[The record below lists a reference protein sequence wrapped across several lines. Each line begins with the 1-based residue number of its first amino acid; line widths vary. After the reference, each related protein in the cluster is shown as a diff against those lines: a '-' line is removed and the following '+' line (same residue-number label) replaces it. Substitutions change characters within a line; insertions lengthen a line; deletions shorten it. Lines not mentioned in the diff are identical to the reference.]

1 MTFNLT
7 RDELGRIK
15 NNNAPIIL
23 RGGHYWVFKDADNPW
38 RCLAKPGE
46 TLAFKMEYNADV
58 ACQKKRFPV
67 QELVWQ
73 SEPWDMLFNHLHTM
87 NCNFLRIW
95 LTGGTVVSGTGNEA
109 KPLDLTPFVRV
120 KTGTKWK
127 WQVYNAVVNNVWNEE
142 YFRRLS
148 SFAEKAEK
156 AGIILQISLFNYVDL
171 SRRLD
176 GGDFR
181 GWCRSPW
188 NPELSDHPATLPN
201 WAKNHLVNAGG
212 PGTFLCSDPIN
223 KEAESERQTFFLEPG
238 NKLRTIQ
245 QALVKKTVQT
255 LAARTNIIYEI
266 MNEPRG
272 SHHQTAVFSSVVT
285 DWILSASGRRR
296 PLISV
301 NASLPTAGII
311 DVDYWRD
318 NQATIP
324 HYDKVDAIS
333 YHGLTG
339 FKIKKI
345 GYCDETDI
353 MDLPAVNAGSVMA
366 RFNRHRRGH
375 KTKSLI
381 YCTDAARTGVHTF
394 PGVTGGEYEFQ
405 TRDGQIWTNYPNVN
419 SDTPDEQRRKSDLQ
433 NWAYWCF
440 SVAVPNIGMAHFQNH
455 SFDQMAFRRIG
466 NALGEAQSSPMKIEA
481 VEPPEEDAAAVT
493 AAETAEAAPVA

>member
-1 MTFNLT
+1 MSINLT
-7 RDELGRIK
+7 RDSLDGRIK
-15 NNNAPIIL
+15 SNNAATIL
-23 RGGHYWVFKDADNPW
+23 RGGHYWIFKDADNPW
-38 RCLAKPGE
+38 RCLVKPGE
-46 TLAFKMEYNADV
+46 PLPFKMEYNAAP
-58 ACQKKRFPV
+58 ACQTNSFRV

-73 SEPWDMLFNHLHTM
+73 SEPWTMLFEHMKMM

-95 LTGGTVVSGTGNEA
+95 LTGGTIVAGSGAEP

-120 KTGTKWK
+120 KAGTKWK

-148 SFAEKAEK
+148 SFAEKAEN
-156 AGIILQISLFNYVDL
+156 AGVVLQISLFNYLDL

-176 GGDFR
+176 DGDFR

-188 NPELSDHPATLPN
+188 NPELSDHPPTLPN

-212 PGTFLCSDPIN
+212 TFYCTDPIN
-223 KEAESERQTFFLEPG
+223 NPAESERQAFFLEPS

-245 QALVKKTVQT
+245 QALVRKTVQT

-272 SHHQTAVFSSVVT
+272 THQQSAAFSSVVT
-285 DWILSASGRRR
+285 SWILNAAGSRR
-296 PLISV
+296 PLVSV
-301 NASLPTAGII
+301 NASNLTATGIF

-324 HYDKVDAIS
+324 NYDKLDAIS

-339 FKIKKI
+339 FDARKLTYCGANIDVPLVNPGSIK
-345 GYCDETDI
+345 
-353 MDLPAVNAGSVMA
+353 A
-366 RFNRHRRGH
+366 RFNKHRRGH

-381 YCTDAARTGVHTF
+381 YCTDAARTAPHEF
-394 PGVTGGEYEFQ
+394 PGVNGGVYELQ

-419 SDTPDEQRRKSDLQ
+419 SDTPQEQRKKSDLQ
-433 NWAYWCF
+433 NWAYWCL
-440 SVAVPNIGMAHFQNH
+440 SLAVPNAGMVHFQNH
-455 SFDQMAFRRIG
+455 SLDQVSYRRIG
-466 NALGEAQSSPMKIEA
+466 NALNEAQTSPMSIEA
-481 VEPPEEDAAAVT
+481 DESLETAAA
-493 AAETAEAAPVA
+493 AMAETAEAAPVA